1 MDQLRAIK
9 VFVRVIDE
17 GSFAAA
23 ARALDLAPAVVT
35 RLVAE
40 LVLKSLDTPLVGAT
54 VIDQF
59 GAQHQGV
66 PLLAVHG
73 CRCRRV
79 SGRSHAGPD
88 RFTRHLLGDLPW
100 PSH

>member
-1 MDQLRAIK
+1 MI
-9 VFVRVIDE
+9 
-17 GSFAAA
+17 
-23 ARALDLAPAVVT
+23 DLAFLAT
-35 RLVAE
+35 GAEAGRRLAPILLE
-40 LVLKSLDTPLVGAT
+40 AGAT